1 MKVAVLMENT
11 AQEGCGL
18 VPEHGLSL
26 YIEYRGKRLL
36 LDGGA
41 SGRFADNAQKLGVD
55 LADVDLGVLSHGHYD
70 HADGLRRFFQLNQRA
85 KVYVRPQA
93 GGPYFS
99 MTDVYKRQGYS
110 TPKVSTVTDFILWS

>member
-41 SGRFADNAQKLGVD
+41 
-55 LADVDLGVLSHGHYD
+55 
-70 HADGLRRFFQLNQRA
+70 
-85 KVYVRPQA
+85 
-93 GGPYFS
+93 
-99 MTDVYKRQGYS
+99 
-110 TPKVSTVTDFILWS
+110 

>member
-93 GGPYFS
+93 
-99 MTDVYKRQGYS
+99 
-110 TPKVSTVTDFILWS
+110 